1 VIGIVVVSHSP
12 ALARAAVDLALEMA
26 GDAPPALRIAAGA
39 AGGVTGTDAVAIAAA
54 IDELATPEGVL
65 VVMDLGSA
73 VLSAGMA
80 LEFTTSGTPVVLST
94 APFVEGVI
102 TAVVSAASGA
112 TLEVVDAEAR
122 RALEAKIEQL
132 GGAVASSAA
141 NPGPAVAAAGD
152 ETASFEA
159 LIRNPSGLHA
169 RPAAT
174 FVKTV
179 GRYGATVTVADL
191 DAGKGPISGASLI
204 SLMSLGVAEGTRVRV
219 EASGPGATS
228 VIHEL
233 ETLVNDGFGEL

>member
-1 VIGIVVVSHSP
+1 MIGIVVVSHSP
-12 ALARAAVDLALEMA
+12 DLARAAVDLALEMA
-26 GDAPPALRIAAGA
+26 GDFPPPLRIAAGA

-54 IDELATPEGVL
+54 IDELASPEGVL

-80 LEFTTSGTPVVLST
+80 LEFTTSGTQVALST
-94 APFVEGVI
+94 APFVEGLI

-112 TLEVVDAEAR
+112 TLEAVNVEAG
-122 RALEAKIEQL
+122 RALEAKVGQL
-132 GGAVASSAA
+132 GGAVAGTVTIPDDAKVADEGGTAA
-141 NPGPAVAAAGD
+141 
-152 ETASFEA
+152 FEA

-179 GRYGATVTVADL
+179 GRYASTVTVADL
-191 DAGKGPISGASLI
+191 DAGKGPVSGASLI
-204 SLMSLGVAEGTRVRV
+204 SLMSLGVAKGTRVRV
-219 EASGPGATS
+219 EANGPDAPS

-233 ETLVNDGFGEL
+233 KALVNDGFGEL